1 MKKNTKAYIGM
12 GIALVIIILLLNP
25 GILPIPESMKS
36 EIMELEK
43 NYFLIQQSG
52 RVTIS
57 HILTVI
63 LALAVV
69 FLVYNILQMILI
81 SVGKK
86 NERARTVTTLILAL
100 LRYTAVAIAIL
111 WSLSILGVNT
121 TAVLAGV
128 GLLGLILGFGAQSLI
143 EDIITGMFIIFE
155 GQYSIGD
162 IIILDDFRGVVKAI
176 GVRTTSIEDAGGNV
190 KVVNNSDI
198 RNFQNRSKNM
208 SLAIC
213 DCDVSYG
220 TDIPRMEKI
229 IADNLDKIYQA
240 NTDVFTAKPV
250 YYGVEALGESGVTVR
265 VCVPCREAN
274 IFPAKRRLNRE
285 IKLLFD
291 ANGIEIPF
299 PQVVVH
305 QGD

>member
-25 GILPIPESMKS
+25 RILPIPESMKN
-36 EIMELEK
+36 EILDLEK
-43 NYFLIQQSG
+43 TYFLIERSG
-52 RVTIS
+52 RITIA

-69 FLVYNILQMILI
+69 ILVYSIIHSILI
-81 SVGKK
+81 AIGEK

-100 LRYTAVAIAIL
+100 LRYAAVILAIL

-128 GLLGLILGFGAQSLI
+128 GIIGLILGFGAQSLI

-162 IIILDDFRGVVKAI
+162 IIILDDFRGTVRSI
-176 GVRTTSIEDAGGNV
+176 GVRTTSIEDAGGNI

-198 RNFQNRSKNM
+198 RNFQNRSKNL

-220 TDIPRMEKI
+220 TNIPEMEKVI
-229 IADNLDKIYQA
+229 KDNLEKIYKA
-240 NTDVFTAKPV
+240 NTDVFTDIPI
-250 YYGVEALGESGVTVR
+250 YYGVESLGASGVTVR
-265 VCVPCREAN
+265 VCVPCRETNVFA
-274 IFPAKRRLNRE
+274 ARRRLNRE
-285 IKLLFD
+285 LKILFD